1 MQVNDKK
8 DYQFRKIL
16 VNLIFLKA
24 RQKKNKAVN
33 FGGSLYKS
41 MTNMP

>member
-24 RQKKNKAVN
+24 RQKKKNKAVKIL
-33 FGGSLYKS
+33 GVAYISH
-41 MTNMP
+41 